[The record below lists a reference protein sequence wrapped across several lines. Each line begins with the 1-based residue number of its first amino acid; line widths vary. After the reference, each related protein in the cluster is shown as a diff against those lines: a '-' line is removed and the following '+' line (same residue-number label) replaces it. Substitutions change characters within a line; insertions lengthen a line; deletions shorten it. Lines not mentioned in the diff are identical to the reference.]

1 MGIESEKT
9 IELLNSR
16 PLNGFNPMGNDQG
29 PARNNAQ
36 PKYCWAGS
44 KDPPSQW
51 ILYGSKIGLAIR

>member
-36 PKYCWAGS
+36 PRYCCAGS
-44 KDPPSQW
+44 KEPPNQVT
-51 ILYGSKIGLAIR
+51 LKGLKIG